1 VPGDDAGGYRVE
13 DEIRDI
19 LRDVGQLGV
28 PVEKLEPDTDLFTS
42 GLTSFATVNVM
53 LAIEDRFD
61 LEFPDRLL
69 KRDSFR
75 SIASLGRVITE
86 LRGGAPA

>member
-1 VPGDDAGGYRVE
+1 MNS
-13 DEIRDI
+13 EIRDI
-19 LRDVGQLGV
+19 LREVGGLGS
-28 PVEKLEPDTDLFTS
+28 PVEQLADDADLFAA

-69 KRDSFR
+69 RRDSFR
-75 SIASLGRVITE
+75 SIAALARVVGE
-86 LRGGAPA
+86 LQAGATA

>member
-1 VPGDDAGGYRVE
+1 MT
-13 DEIRDI
+13 DEIRNI
-19 LRDVGQLGV
+19 LCEVGQLAT
-28 PVEKLEPDTDLFTS
+28 PVEQLADDADLFAA

-61 LEFPDRLL
+61 LEFPDKLL

-75 SIASLGRVITE
+75 SIATLDRVVRE
-86 LRGGAPA
+86 LQAGATA

>member
-1 VPGDDAGGYRVE
+1 MKDTIREILQEVGGLGTPADALADDA
-13 DEIRDI
+13 
-19 LRDVGQLGV
+19 
-28 PVEKLEPDTDLFTS
+28 DLFAA

-69 KRDSFR
+69 RRDSFR
-75 SIASLGRVITE
+75 SIAALAKVVAE
-86 LRGGAPA
+86 LQGGAA

>member
-1 VPGDDAGGYRVE
+1 ME
-13 DEIRDI
+13 SEIRDI

-28 PVEKLEPDTDLFTS
+28 PAEKLARDTDLFAS

-61 LEFPDRLL
+61 VEFPDRLL

-75 SIASLGRVITE
+75 SIASLEAVVKE
-86 LRGGAPA
+86 LTPGAAA